1 MARPPIIL
9 TNTLLF
15 SLSGIVA
22 LIVVPWYGMS
32 HGYDLWQWASFLL
45 LFCLSGLSITA
56 GYHRLWSHKAYKAHP
71 ALQWLFAIGGALALQ
86 NSALHWSA
94 DHRRHHRHVDDN
106 EKDPYSAG
114 RGFWYSHIG
123 WMLREH
129 QGDRYGDYSNVRDL
143 QNNPVVAFQHRHY
156 LTLAL
161 AANLGLP
168 LLHVKI

>member
-1 MARPPIIL
+1 MRWPDPPIIF

-22 LIVVPWYGMS
+22 LIVVPWYGVS

-94 DHRRHHRHVDDN
+94 RS
-106 EKDPYSAG
+106 PPSSSSCG
-114 RGFWYSHIG
+114 
-123 WMLREH
+123 
-129 QGDRYGDYSNVRDL
+129 
-143 QNNPVVAFQHRHY
+143 
-156 LTLAL
+156 
-161 AANLGLP
+161 
-168 LLHVKI
+168 